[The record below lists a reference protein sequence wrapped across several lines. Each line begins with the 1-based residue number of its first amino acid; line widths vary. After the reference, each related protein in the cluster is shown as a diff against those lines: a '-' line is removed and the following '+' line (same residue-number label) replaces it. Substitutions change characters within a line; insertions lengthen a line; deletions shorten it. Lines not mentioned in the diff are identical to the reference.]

1 MAEIRNETSEEGA
14 AVIIQPDTVLPSQ
27 FFAGMQQKG
36 FIEGEKRL
44 VAAVLADAVECYMK
58 QIDTTDP
65 RGRQLFEEAE
75 IWIFTE
81 NRGWFFSFDSICEI
95 LGLDPTYLRRGIAE
109 WSKRRAPTLR
119 RSAVF
124 RPQAPPVRSIYSQT
138 LKKAVG

>member
-75 IWIFTE
+75 TWIFTE
-81 NRGWFFSFDSICEI
+81 DMGWFFSFDSICEI
-95 LGLDPTYLRRGIAE
+95 LGLDPTYLRRGIVE

-124 RPQAPPVRSIYSQT
+124 RPQAPSVGPISSQT
-138 LKKAVG
+138 FRKAVG